1 MGAHGGT
8 CVKLLSRTWRTT
20 ACSSVPALIR
30 RGSLLHP
37 ASEDAGFSG
46 CSSRHR
52 CTASIWHRRYALPPV
67 AHRAVMP
74 IASAARVPAPTC
86 AHVAPEAARGSGG
99 HRSSSLAGAVTG
111 ARIYGDVDG
120 ITTMPRPHATPP
132 PNDAAESQGAHAGT
146 PNQARRTGRP
156 AHADTSPSGIGGTSC
171 RRRSRPRRSNVRRAD
186 AFAAAA
192 RPDVGRERASRRS
205 SAIVCGSRSPLLG
218 SDGGVICSVAF
229 FAPTQP
235 AVCER
240 EAPLLA
246 TLPFGD
252 NRLPSRVFG

>member
-20 ACSSVPALIR
+20 ACSSVVPALIR

-132 PNDAAESQGAHAGT
+132 PNGAAESQGAHAGT
-146 PNQARRTGRP
+146 PNQAGRTGRP
-156 AHADTSPSGIGGTSC
+156 AHADTSPPAS
-171 RRRSRPRRSNVRRAD
+171 
-186 AFAAAA
+186 AAPPAGAA
-192 RPDVGRERASRRS
+192 RGPDAPMSGELTPSPPPHDQTWAGNAPAGAIRRS
-205 SAIVCGSRSPLLG
+205 SAGRNRRCWGQTAGSFLRSLSLRR
-218 SDGGVICSVAF
+218 
-229 FAPTQP
+229 PTRRY
-235 AVCER
+235 ANAR
-240 EAPLLA
+240 TLA
-246 TLPFGD
+246 RDPPFRG
-252 NRLPSRVFG
+252 